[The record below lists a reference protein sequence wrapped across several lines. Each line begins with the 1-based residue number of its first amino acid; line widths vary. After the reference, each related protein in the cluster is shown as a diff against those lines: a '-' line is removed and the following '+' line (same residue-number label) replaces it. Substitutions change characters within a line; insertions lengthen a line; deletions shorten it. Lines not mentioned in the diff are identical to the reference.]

1 LEKKKRD
8 GDSLRVWGGEIVAR
22 IAMLLSN
29 PFAPDVRVYRE
40 ATSLVK
46 HGHAVTVYAWD
57 RQGKHPSV
65 SEEEGVRVERLHIP
79 AGYGRGAKSL
89 VAFARFGLAVTRCV
103 LSTSFDVVHCHDLDT
118 MPFGYTIARV
128 RGRPVLFDAHEP
140 YSLYLRFPN
149 TLRRLLV
156 LLERWTARRAD
167 HVITVTP
174 AMVRR
179 FADLG
184 VRNVT
189 LVANYPH
196 DLFAVQ
202 DRSVPQ
208 PAKRPLVLGWIGTLK
223 PGNQLELIIE
233 GARQFNARHPDAP
246 LQVLFVGPVLPG
258 YRETLLERARLL
270 GDRIT
275 MVGPVPHQEVP
286 RYYQQID
293 IAIMV
298 DADTPQKRF
307 ALNLKLFESMAMGLP
322 IIVQPTGDA
331 PKLINRERCGL
342 VLAKSDAG
350 AIVEALE
357 TLSADPEAR
366 RAMGR
371 NGQQAVRERYHWGVS
386 ERALLKVY
394 DDLLHH
400 AVQRPAEVSTAG
412 EVE

>member
-1 LEKKKRD
+1 
-8 GDSLRVWGGEIVAR
+8 VAR
-22 IAMLLSN
+22 VAMLLSN

-40 ATSLVK
+40 ATSLIK

-57 RQGKHPSV
+57 RQGKHPPF
-65 SEEEGVRVERLHIP
+65 SEEEGVKVERLHIP

-89 VAFARFGLAVTRCV
+89 VAFARFGLAATRRV

-118 MPFGYTIARV
+118 MPFGYVIARA
-128 RGRPVLFDAHEP
+128 RGRPVVFDAHEP
-140 YSLYLRFPN
+140 YSLYLRFPE
-149 TLRRLLV
+149 TLRRLLA
-156 LLERWTARRAD
+156 LLERWMARRAD

-174 AMVRR
+174 ALVRR
-179 FADLG
+179 FAELG

-196 DLFAVQ
+196 DLFAVK
-202 DRSVPQ
+202 DRPVTQ

-223 PGNQLELIIE
+223 PGNQIELIIE

-258 YRETLLERARLL
+258 YKQTLLERAQLL
-270 GDRIT
+270 GDQIT
-275 MVGPVPHQEVP
+275 IVGPVPHQEVP
-286 RYYQQID
+286 EYYRQID

-307 ALNLKLFESMAMGLP
+307 ALNLKLFESMAMGVP

-331 PKLINRERCGL
+331 PKLVNRERCGL
-342 VLAKSDAG
+342 VLAECNAG

-366 RAMGR
+366 MVMGR
-371 NGQQAVRERYHWGVS
+371 NGQQAVREHYHWGIS
-386 ERALLKVY
+386 EQALFTVY
-394 DDLLHH
+394 DDLLNRT
-400 AVQRPAEVSTAG
+400 VQRPAEISTAG
-412 EVE
+412 EVKSRHGSGFTR